1 MFKINQKTP
10 KYNID
15 GFTKNSDLCIRNFN
29 RLNYMNYRRLFL
41 LIIMVLSINIFYVS
55 GQEMALSIEQMF
67 ELCDQNSRNLKLSA
81 TEVEKA
87 QQATRVAQST
97 LSPTIGVNL
106 SANYLGGASIPKDF
120 SGYDYQVIA
129 DNMNPYQF
137 NFALE
142 ASQVL
147 YAGGALSSQIKL
159 AKLDAQI
166 AELAHS
172 DNRQAMRLL
181 LVGNYIELYK
191 LNNYKRVYEKNIELT
206 NRLLADIRSKQV
218 EGLAL
223 KNDITR
229 YELQLQSIELGLIQV
244 ENAIK
249 IINDQMVI
257 TLGLPRGTNIV
268 VASNLLEE
276 LPLLA
281 SEADWQASAEE
292 RNIAIKKAELGSQQA
307 EEAEQLAGSD
317 MKPTIAAFAAT
328 RLDGTIID
336 ALPDMNMVNSNFHYW
351 YAGVGVKYNL
361 SSLYKTNRKVKEA
374 RFATAQAR
382 EAAELVREEIEI
394 AVNAAYTKFVES
406 FDIYNTQKKSVVLA
420 TENYD
425 VVNKRYMNDLVLITD
440 MLDATTEKLNAE
452 LQLENAH
459 ATILFNYFKLCH
471 LTNQL

>member
-1 MFKINQKTP
+1 MNFKQ
-10 KYNID
+10 
-15 GFTKNSDLCIRNFN
+15 
-29 RLNYMNYRRLFL
+29 LFL
-41 LIIMVLSINIFYVS
+41 LIISGLLTNIFCVS
-55 GQEMALSIEQMF
+55 GQDMSLSIEQMF

-87 QQATRVAQST
+87 QQSTRVAQSA
-97 LSPTIGVNL
+97 LSPTIGINL

-120 SGYDYQVIA
+120 GGYDYQVIA

-166 AELAHS
+166 AELAHA

-206 NRLLADIRSKQV
+206 NKLVDDIRNKQS

-244 ENAIK
+244 NNAIK
-249 IINDQMVI
+249 IINDQMAI

-281 SEADWQASAEE
+281 SEADWQTSAAE
-292 RNIAIKKAELGSQQA
+292 RNIAIQKAELSTQQA
-307 EEAEQLAGSD
+307 QEAEQLAGSD
-317 MKPTIAAFAAT
+317 LKPTIAAFAAT

-336 ALPDMNMVNSNFHYW
+336 ALPDMNMVNTNFHYW
-351 YAGVGVKYNL
+351 YAGIGINYNL

-382 EAAELVREEIEI
+382 EAAQLVKEEMEI

-406 FDIYNTQKKSVVLA
+406 FDIYNTQKKSVTLA

-425 VVNKRYMNDLVLITD
+425 VVNKRYLNDLVLITD

>member
-147 YAGGALSSQIKL
+147 YAGGALSSQIK
-159 AKLDAQI
+159 
-166 AELAHS
+166 
-172 DNRQAMRLL
+172 
-181 LVGNYIELYK
+181 
-191 LNNYKRVYEKNIELT
+191 
-206 NRLLADIRSKQV
+206 
-218 EGLAL
+218 
-223 KNDITR
+223 
-229 YELQLQSIELGLIQV
+229 
-244 ENAIK
+244 
-249 IINDQMVI
+249 
-257 TLGLPRGTNIV
+257 
-268 VASNLLEE
+268 
-276 LPLLA
+276 
-281 SEADWQASAEE
+281 
-292 RNIAIKKAELGSQQA
+292 
-307 EEAEQLAGSD
+307 
-317 MKPTIAAFAAT
+317 
-328 RLDGTIID
+328 
-336 ALPDMNMVNSNFHYW
+336 
-351 YAGVGVKYNL
+351 
-361 SSLYKTNRKVKEA
+361 
-374 RFATAQAR
+374 
-382 EAAELVREEIEI
+382 
-394 AVNAAYTKFVES
+394 
-406 FDIYNTQKKSVVLA
+406 
-420 TENYD
+420 
-425 VVNKRYMNDLVLITD
+425 
-440 MLDATTEKLNAE
+440 
-452 LQLENAH
+452 
-459 ATILFNYFKLCH
+459 
-471 LTNQL
+471 

>member
-1 MFKINQKTP
+1 M
-10 KYNID
+10 
-15 GFTKNSDLCIRNFN
+15 
-29 RLNYMNYRRLFL
+29 
-41 LIIMVLSINIFYVS
+41 LIISGLLTNIFCVS
-55 GQEMALSIEQMF
+55 GQDMPLSIEQMF

-87 QQATRVAQST
+87 QQSTRVAQSA
-97 LSPTIGVNL
+97 LSPTIGINL
-106 SANYLGGASIPKDF
+106 SANYLGGASIPKYF
-120 SGYDYQVIA
+120 GGYDYQVIA

-166 AELAHS
+166 AELAHA

-206 NRLLADIRSKQV
+206 NKLVDDIRNKQS

-229 YELQLQSIELGLIQV
+229 YELQLQSIKLGLIQV
-244 ENAIK
+244 NNAIK
-249 IINDQMVI
+249 IINDQMAI
-257 TLGLPRGTNIV
+257 ILGLPRGTNIV

-281 SEADWQASAEE
+281 SEADWQTSAAE
-292 RNIAIKKAELGSQQA
+292 RNIAIQKAELNTQQA
-307 EEAEQLAGSD
+307 HEAEQLAGSD
-317 MKPTIAAFAAT
+317 LKPTIAAFAAT

-336 ALPDMNMVNSNFHYW
+336 ALPDMNMVNTNFHYW
-351 YAGVGVKYNL
+351 YAGIGINYNL

-382 EAAELVREEIEI
+382 EAAQLVKEEMEI

-406 FDIYNTQKKSVVLA
+406 FDIYNTQKKSVTLA

-425 VVNKRYMNDLVLITD
+425 IVNKRYLNDLVLITD